1 MAADLCLRQYELSS
15 WSKHLVV
22 VSLLLLLFLL
32 LLLLLLL
39 FLLLLLL
46 SLLRIA
52 AELKW
57 LLYSMTCPKSET
69 APFCCRIQKS
79 SRYQI
84 QNATLSHSRVIV
96 WLAGTIGE
104 HAHGVLVA
112 LDWLLQWLK
121 DRIRG
126 VFLVELLH
134 FILLSLVCSLQQL
147 LRQGG
152 VLLKQGR
159 VVAPEAVQQ
168 LELGL
173 LLQNSFQVTLLNG
186 ILQLQN
192 LGSIPC
198 KACGRLALRIGPDGL
213 APKSGHWKTSCLK
226 CISPVQACRHK
237 CLRDCLE
244 GKASHSKQHQG
255 CRQPCGA
262 RHDSCRLS
270 KTQVDW
276 TVYQPWA
283 KSNQR
288 NQWDK
293 CSCCKLVFWEPEG
306 TSQV

>member
-1 MAADLCLRQYELSS
+1 MR
-15 WSKHLVV
+15 
-22 VSLLLLLFLL
+22 
-32 LLLLLLL
+32 
-39 FLLLLLL
+39 
-46 SLLRIA
+46 
-52 AELKW
+52 
-57 LLYSMTCPKSET
+57 
-69 APFCCRIQKS
+69 
-79 SRYQI
+79 
-84 QNATLSHSRVIV
+84 SRVIV

-134 FILLSLVCSLQQL
+134 FILLSLIGSLQQL

-198 KACGRLALRIGPDGL
+198 KACGRLALRIGPDCL
-213 APKSGHWKTSCLK
+213 APKSGHWKTSCLE
-226 CISPVQACRHK
+226 CISPAQQGVPNGWCGVPTLSEWTSVKGIVDTLQLSLWA
-237 CLRDCLE
+237 
-244 GKASHSKQHQG
+244 KAFS
-255 CRQPCGA
+255 RAPP
-262 RHDSCRLS
+262 RTSCRSHLYTKAIRFIHATFILAAVWPFNKILWLHIGS
-270 KTQVDW
+270 CSIQKSLIPIQTPNSCWSWLQRRSAWWFSRPSLPLPQAPKRRKVFRAPLEQEESLNLRATQKNCGSL
-276 TVYQPWA
+276 A
-283 KSNQR
+283 KAQ
-288 NQWDK
+288 
-293 CSCCKLVFWEPEG
+293 E
-306 TSQV
+306 SQNRYR